1 MKVSYLSLERSVL
14 DCESVI
20 RSALA
25 RKESRGAHTRSDY
38 PNKDNENWLV
48 NITMKL
54 KDGQMVQDIIPVPK
68 MPPEYE
74 ALINREEV
82 LLWKKEK

>member
-1 MKVSYLSLERSVL
+1 
-14 DCESVI
+14 I
-20 RSALA
+20 RSAMT

-38 PNKDNENWLV
+38 PKKDDEHWLV
-48 NITMKL
+48 NIIIKS
-54 KDGQMVQDIIPVPK
+54 KDGQMVQETVPVPK

-74 ALINREEV
+74 KLINREEV